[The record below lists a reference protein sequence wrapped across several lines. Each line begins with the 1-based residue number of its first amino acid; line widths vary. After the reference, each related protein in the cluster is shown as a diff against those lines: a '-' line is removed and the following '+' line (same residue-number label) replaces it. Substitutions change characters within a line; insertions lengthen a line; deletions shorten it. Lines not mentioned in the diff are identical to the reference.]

1 MAATD
6 GAVDTHLNLFNAAN
20 KLLLAVACCRRS
32 HRRQNLQPNTSAL
45 IAEAKRVRIHCGS
58 VPTYVWICGSGR
70 VVGNWEVEIPSLIRP
85 LPVIGVRIEELT
97 DWLSKDKKFNGSAF
111 AYAEGIGI
119 IALDSRFL
127 VRA

>member
-1 MAATD
+1 VAATD

-32 HRRQNLQPNTSAL
+32 RRRQNLQPNTSAL

-58 VPTYVWICGSGR
+58 VPTYVWICGSER

-85 LPVIGVRIEELT
+85 SLVSGLT
-97 DWLSKDKKFNGSAF
+97 SLRVLSKDKKPNGSAF

-119 IALDSRFL
+119 IALDSRFV

>member
-1 MAATD
+1 VAATD
-6 GAVDTHLNLFNAAN
+6 GAVDTRLNLFNAAN

-70 VVGNWEVEIPSLIRP
+70 VAGNREVEIPSLIRP
-85 LPVIGVRIEELT
+85 LLVSGLT
-97 DWLSKDKKFNGSAF
+97 SLPSA
-111 AYAEGIGI
+111 
-119 IALDSRFL
+119 L
-127 VRA
+127 